1 MHTIRLRGPWRVE
14 PVKRFVRQPDGSY
27 VAVADD
33 LPPAAEAKMPADW
46 SGTLGPG
53 FLGVVRYGRN
63 FNRPTNLEPH
73 ERVWLVVEPPQSSGL
88 IRINGTELGHVR
100 FGGQPGRFDIT
111 AFLKDYNA
119 VVIDVA
125 HPELDEQKRALDA
138 ASVCIAGGLMGE
150 VRLEIQEPL

>member
-14 PVKRFVRQPDGSY
+14 PVKRFVREADGSFR
-27 VAVADD
+27 AATDD
-33 LPPAAEAKMPADW
+33 LPPASEAKMPADW
-46 SGTLGPG
+46 SGTLGPD

-73 ERVWLVVEPPQSSGL
+73 ERVWLVVEPPQSCGL
-88 IRINGTELGHVR
+88 IHINGTELGRVK

-111 AFLKDYNA
+111 PFLKDYNA

-125 HPELDEQKRALDA
+125 HPELNEQGHALDA
-138 ASVCIAGGLMGE
+138 GNIYIAGGLVGE
-150 VRLEIQEPL
+150 VRLEIQEAL